1 MVSISVSISLFIK
14 FFVFSFLNIRIAQ
27 QTLLLDLLDGKVL
40 YQVQIEAFIVLGGNL
55 LQGGLAVSQ
64 VFRSKFGRYQ
74 EDDPQVTVGFGNL
87 GGTAT
92 ALQGGGIAL
101 ALGLLVTGS
110 RT

>member
-27 QTLLLDLLDGKVL
+27 QALLFGLLDGKVL
-40 YQVQIEAFIVLGGNL
+40 YQVQIEPFIVLGGNL

-74 EDDPQVTVGFGNL
+74 ENDSQITVSFSNL

-92 ALQGGGIAL
+92 TLQGGGIAL
-101 ALGLLVTGS
+101 ALGLVVTGS